1 MSTSVDRVFLDANVL
16 FSVGYLKGSRLGQL
30 WRLPKV
36 DLVTSEF
43 ALEEARRNLLAYRA
57 DGISQ
62 LEALA
67 AQLAVVAE
75 APATVQIPGDVEV
88 AEKDMPILAAAVS
101 AACTH
106 HHHLFFIE
114 MPGCLPQPFG
124 AEHGKIDEIDEVI
137 AIKVY
142 G

>member
-43 ALEEARRNLLAYRA
+43 ALEEAHRNLLAYRA

-75 APATVQIPGDVEV
+75 APATVRIPGDVEV
-88 AEKDMPILAAAVS
+88 ADKDRPILAAAV

-106 HHHLFFIE
+106 LLTGDKRHFASL
-114 MPGCLPQPFG
+114 
-124 AEHGKIDEIDEVI
+124 
-137 AIKVY
+137 Y
-142 G
+142 GRRIGGVLVLTPAQYLRRRSGRR

>member
-62 LEALA
+62 LEALV

-88 AEKDMPILAAAVS
+88 AEKDRPILAAAVS

-106 HHHLFFIE
+106 LLTGDKRH
-114 MPGCLPQPFG
+114 FG
-124 AEHGKIDEIDEVI
+124 SL
-137 AIKVY
+137 Y
-142 G
+142 GRRIGGVLVLTPAQYLRRRSGRR